1 MAQLIKHGVATTD
14 SWQILDLAAGESPET
29 VALPDGDIIFP
40 LAVWQARKDEIVSRP
55 TIGLLLQP
63 ADRVEDVAGELAS
76 FNLIAVNFPKFVDGR
91 GYSTAALLRQRHRIR
106 DDQDDDFFIR
116 NLAAAADWDST
127 ASAAAAFDAATQA
140 CWQHGAVADDWR
152 APQALTASRLAH
164 LFKPGSLP

>member
-29 VALPDGDIIFP
+29 VALPEGDVIFP

-63 ADRVEDVAGELAS
+63 ADRVEDVAGDLAS

-91 GYSTAALLRQRHRIR
+91 GYSTAALLRQRYGYTGELRAVGDVLH
-106 DDQDDDFFIR
+106 DQLFFMRRVGFDSYALKDGKSLDYAI
-116 NLAAAADWDST
+116 AA
-127 ASAAAAFDAATQA
+127 
-140 CWQHGAVADDWR
+140 G
-152 APQALTASRLAH
+152 
-164 LFKPGSLP
+164 FKPFTEAYQGVTDQAQPYFRRRA

>member
-1 MAQLIKHGVATTD
+1 MAQLIKHGIATTD

-29 VALPDGDIIFP
+29 VALPEGDVIFP

-91 GYSTAALLRQRHRIR
+91 GYSTAALLRQRYGYTGELRAVGDVLH
-106 DDQDDDFFIR
+106 DQLFFMR
-116 NLAAAADWDST
+116 RVGFDSYALKDGKSLDYAIT
-127 ASAAAAFDAATQA
+127 A
-140 CWQHGAVADDWR
+140 G
-152 APQALTASRLAH
+152 
-164 LFKPGSLP
+164 FKPFTEAYQGATDQAQPYFRRRA